1 MKYETILIY
10 LFFVEE
16 TDFVVVVVVAVVH
29 IIIHIKQIIF
39 NLY

>member
-16 TDFVVVVVVAVVH
+16 TDFVVVVAVVH